1 MLGYTF
7 KGYRRPNGAVGV
19 RNHVLLLPVD
29 GISNRVAENVAHMIK
44 GTMALK
50 HAYGDLQF
58 GQDLELF
65 FRTMIGAGTNANVAA
80 VIVIGMEPVWVE
92 RIVSGIQPTR
102 KPLAHYTIRHVG
114 DLKAIEEVARKA
126 KEFVTDA
133 SEIKVQRVSLGD
145 IIISTKCS
153 ESDTTNGLAA
163 NPIVGTVVERA
174 VEAGSTVIFGE
185 TSELT
190 GAEQIIANRI
200 KSRAERDRFWQVY
213 NEYMEFI
220 ASQKAELLGSQ
231 PSQSNILGGLS
242 TIEEKALGNI
252 AKIGRAQIEGVLDSA
267 ESPRGRGLWFMNTSS
282 AAAEV
287 LTMFSAAGSVLCIVP
302 TGQGN
307 IIGNPLMPVIK
318 LTANPQTAKTMS
330 EHFDIEFSAVLRQQM
345 TVEQAGNELLDMV
358 LRVAGGRV
366 TASEVLNHNEFVP
379 VKLYRSA

>member
-1 MLGYTF
+1 
-7 KGYRRPNGAVGV
+7 
-19 RNHVLLLPVD
+19 
-29 GISNRVAENVAHMIK
+29 
-44 GTMALK
+44 
-50 HAYGDLQF
+50 
-58 GQDLELF
+58 
-65 FRTMIGAGTNANVAA
+65 MIGAGTNANVAA